1 MTGLQLK
8 YSFHKL
14 IEDFSNEKLLAKFY
28 NIMSSANATQHGEF
42 WNSLSEEQKA
52 ELIDIDLE
60 TDNEANLISYEDI
73 KKKYAKWF
81 DEV

>member
-1 MTGLQLK
+1 MTTVQLK

-14 IEDFSNEKLLAKFY
+14 IEDISNEKLLAKFY

-60 TDNEANLISYEDI
+60 TDDEANLIKYEDMQ
-73 KKKYAKWF
+73 KKYAKWF
-81 DEV
+81 IKV